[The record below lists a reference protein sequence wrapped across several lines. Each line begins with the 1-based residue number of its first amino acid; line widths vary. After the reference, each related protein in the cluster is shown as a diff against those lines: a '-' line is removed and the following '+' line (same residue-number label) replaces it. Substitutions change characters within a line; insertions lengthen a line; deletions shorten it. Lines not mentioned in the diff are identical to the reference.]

1 MPSPPPEDDFTHH
14 IAITLSRALNLINPN
29 DLLARRVQDIAKTN
43 SLEGFISAAK
53 TFGKFKDSFLAEL
66 HSEIITHAK
75 QDANGLAPQPMQGIV
90 VHDSEVLE
98 PDPVRPGGLMRK
110 DAVHTFR
117 QPAKPIPPPTPRASV
132 LGLDRLAQEKRAAA
146 VVNGEGSRKKPRLD
160 DGTNPVFKVPNL
172 PASRTANIRQRG
184 EETPSHPGGLSETAR
199 SRLEEYRRKREREGI
214 TAQNE
219 RREDGPR
226 GLGDFQRRLNRDR
239 PNGHRRP
246 YDRDRDRD
254 RRGWDATPRSERG
267 RAEDAPSVRV
277 PNIGWDATPRR
288 PSSPSATPTRN
299 RRWDAPTPRRG
310 SPRDEE
316 GSLVGMGLDA
326 HEWEEEQIRLDRDWY
341 MGAEEGGGAGDEE
354 FNPLAQYEDL
364 GAIREAEAA
373 KKQVKRISARQAQY
387 NADNDLWEAN
397 RMLTS
402 GVATR
407 RTIDLDFE
415 DDSESTVHVIVHDLK
430 PPFLDG
436 RTVFT
441 RQLEPINPVRDPTSD
456 MAVFSRKGSALVKEK
471 REQAERAKA
480 AAKLAAL
487 GGTSLGNIMGV
498 QDEEAQAEAEADA
511 KAKDGEKEDYKG
523 ESKFA
528 THLKANAGVS
538 AFARSRTLKEQREYL
553 PAFACRE
560 ELMKVIRDNQVIVVV
575 GETGSGKTTQL
586 AQFLYED
593 GYCKYGIVGC
603 TQPRRVAAMS
613 VAKRVS
619 EEMECKLGGTVG
631 YAIRFEDCTSPETK
645 IKYMTDGVL
654 LRESL
659 NEGDLDRYS
668 VIILDEA
675 HERSLSTDVLMGL
688 LRKILSRRRDLKLI
702 VTSATM
708 NAEKFSNFYGSAP
721 NFTIP
726 GRTFP
731 VEMFHAKSPCED
743 YVDSAVK
750 QVLQI
755 HLSLPPGD
763 ILVFMT
769 GQEDIEITCQVVQ
782 ERLSQLDEPAP
793 LAILPIYSQM
803 PADLQAKI
811 FEPTADGRRK
821 VIVATNIAETS
832 LTVDGILYVVDAGY
846 SKLKVYNP
854 KVGMDALQI
863 TPISQANANQRTG
876 RAGRTG
882 SGFCYRLYTE
892 MAYRNEMFPNTIPE
906 IQRTNLANTV
916 LLLKSLGVKN
926 LLEFDFMD
934 PPPQARHGH
943 LWLWV
948 LGALDNVG
956 DLTPIGRKMS
966 EFPMEPSMAKMLI
979 VSVEYKCSAEM
990 LTIVSMLSVPSVFY
1004 RPKERMEEADA
1015 AREKFNVPESDH
1027 LTLLNVF
1034 AQWKSHGFRDDWALR
1049 HFLHPKLLRK
1059 AREVRAQL
1067 EDIMKFQKMDL
1078 ISAGTDF
1085 DVIRKAITAG
1095 YFHQAARVKGIGE
1108 FVNIRT
1114 GLPTHLHPTS
1124 ALYGLGYT
1132 PTYVIY
1138 HELILTSKEYM
1149 TQVTSVDPYWLAE
1162 LGSVFYSVKEKNF
1175 DERGNR
1181 RTADKEFSKKAELET
1196 EMAKQREETAKKQE
1210 EEALAVKIASGSS
1223 SKIIVP
1229 GTPRHTGVG
1238 AGARVTQTPRR
1249 KIGI

>member
-1 MPSPPPEDDFTHH
+1 MASPPPAEEFNHQL
-14 IAITLSRALNLINPN
+14 AIKLSRALNIVNPN
-29 DLLARRVQDIAKTN
+29 DLLAQRVTDIAKTN
-43 SLEGFISAAK
+43 SLDGFIKAAAS
-53 TFGKFKDSFLAEL
+53 FGKFKDSFLAEI
-66 HSEIITHAK
+66 HSEIMSHIK
-75 QDANGLAPQPMQGIV
+75 QEETGIAPQPVAGIT
-90 VHDSEVLE
+90 VHDSDVLQPE
-98 PDPVRPGGLMRK
+98 PMRQGGLVRK
-110 DAVHTFR
+110 DLQHTFR
-117 QPAKPIPPPTPRASV
+117 KPAKAIEPPTPRTSV
-132 LGLDRLAQEKRAAA
+132 LGLDKLAKEKRAAA
-146 VVNGEGSRKKPRLD
+146 DADRSRKKPRLD
-160 DGTNPVFKVPNL
+160 DDGDEPVFKVPSL
-172 PASRTANIRQRG
+172 PVRNSNPRQRG
-184 EETPSHPGGLSETAR
+184 EETPSHPGGLSEIA
-199 SRLEEYRRKREREGI
+199 RKRLDERRRERQREGI
-214 TAQNE
+214 PAA
-219 RREDGPR
+219 REQRDDGPR
-226 GLGDFQRRLNRDR
+226 GLGDFQRRSN
-239 PNGHRRP
+239 
-246 YDRDRDRD
+246 RDRDRGWGD
-254 RRGWDATPRSERG
+254 RRGRYDDRPRGGWDAQTPRSVRG
-267 RAEDAPSVRV
+267 SGRDAPSVRV
-277 PNIGWDATPRR
+277 PNVGWDSTPRN
-288 PSSPSATPTRN
+288 A
-299 RRWDAPTPRRG
+299 RG
-310 SPRDEE
+310 EE
-316 GSLVGMGLDA
+316 NGGWGG
-326 HEWEEEQIRLDRDWY
+326 WEEEQVRLDRDWY
-341 MGAEEGGGAGDEE
+341 TGAEDGGTAGDDEH
-354 FNPLAQYEDL
+354 NPLAQYEDL
-364 GAIREAEAA
+364 SVLKEAEIA
-373 KKQVKRISARQAQY
+373 KKQTKKISARQAQY

-407 RTIDLDFE
+407 KTVDLDFE
-415 DDSESTVHVIVHDLK
+415 DESESAVHVMVHDLK

-441 RQLEPINPVRDPTSD
+441 KQLDPINPIRDPTSD
-456 MAVFSRKGSALVKEK
+456 LAVFSKKGSALVKEK

-480 AAKLAAL
+480 AAKLASL
-487 GGTSLGNIMGV
+487 GGTQLGNIMGV
-498 QDEEAQAEAEADA
+498 KDEEAEAEAEAERQEKEA
-511 KAKDGEKEDYKG
+511 KAKGEKEDYKG
-523 ESKFA
+523 DSKFA
-528 THLKANAGVS
+528 SHLKASAGVS
-538 AFARSRTLKEQREYL
+538 QFAKTRTLREQREYL

-560 ELMKVIRDNQVIVVV
+560 DLMKVLRDNQVVIVV

-593 GYCKYGIVGC
+593 GYCQHGIIGC

-619 EEMECKLGGTVG
+619 EEMECKLGSLVG
-631 YAIRFEDCTSPETK
+631 YAIRFEDCTSAETK

-668 VIILDEA
+668 IIILDEA

-688 LRKILSRRRDLKLI
+688 LRKILSRRRDLKLV

-708 NAEKFSNFYGSAP
+708 NAEKFSKFYGNAP
-721 NFTIP
+721 CFTIP

-731 VEMFHAKSPCED
+731 VEIFHSKSPCED

-769 GQEDIEITCQVVQ
+769 GQEDIEVTCQVVQ
-782 ERLSQLDEPAP
+782 ERLDLLDDPAL
-793 LAILPIYSQM
+793 LAVLPIYSQM

-811 FEPTADGRRK
+811 FEATSDGRRK

-863 TPISQANANQRTG
+863 TPISQANAGQRTG

-882 SGFCYRLYTE
+882 SGYCYRLYTE
-892 MAYRNEMFPNTIPE
+892 MAYRNEMFENTIPE

-934 PPPQARHGH
+934 PPPQANI
-943 LWLWV
+943 LNSMYQLWV

-956 DLTPIGRKMS
+956 DLTTVGRKMS

-979 VSVEYKCSAEM
+979 ASVEYKCSAEM

-1034 AQWKSHGFRDDWALR
+1034 NQWKSHGFRDEWAMR

-1059 AREVRAQL
+1059 AREVRVQL
-1067 EDIMKFQKMDL
+1067 EDIMKFQKMEI

-1085 DVIRKAITAG
+1085 DIIRKAITAG

-1108 FVNIRT
+1108 FVNIRS

-1132 PTYVIY
+1132 PTYVVY

-1149 TQVTSVDPYWLAE
+1149 TQVTAIDAYWLAE

-1175 DERGNR
+1175 DDRGNR
-1181 RTADKEFSKKAELET
+1181 RKQDREFSKRAELET
-1196 EMAKQREETAKKQE
+1196 EMAKQREESAKKAAEEAMAVQTAK
-1210 EEALAVKIASGSS
+1210 GS

-1229 GTPRHTGVG
+1229 GTPRHTGIG
-1238 AGARVTQTPRR
+1238 AGARVSQTPRR
-1249 KIGI
+1249 RAGI